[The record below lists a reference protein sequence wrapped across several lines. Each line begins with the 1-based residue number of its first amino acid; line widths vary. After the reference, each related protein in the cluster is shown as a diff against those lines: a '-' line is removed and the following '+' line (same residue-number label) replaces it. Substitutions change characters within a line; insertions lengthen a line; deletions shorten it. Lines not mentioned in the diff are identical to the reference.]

1 MTTATKVEAI
11 IKALDGT
18 HMGDEA
24 PDVDQRTAAYWWGAR
39 DEEIASALSA
49 ANLIAPSRI
58 AQMLY
63 LARVAD
69 DPSKNRQIKEW
80 AYQTAAEFVGSKGS
94 GQRRR
99 SIVESYRLD
108 WGRQAAR
115 DGVARALWPEM
126 VDEMPGRDARCKQFN
141 VGHQAY
147 QRVRDHVM
155 REALDLFVAF
165 RADLECILANRWT
178 QDMRYRWEKATGVN
192 WADAAR

>member
-1 MTTATKVEAI
+1 MGNEAASI
-11 IKALDGT
+11 VAKQKREGLHDT
-18 HMGDEA
+18 DP

-39 DEEIASALSA
+39 DEDIQSALTT
-49 ANLIAPSRI
+49 ANLIAVSPV
-58 AQMLY
+58 AQMIY

-69 DPSKNRQIKEW
+69 DGSKNRAIKEW
-80 AYQTAAEFVGSKGS
+80 AYETAAEFVGRKGS

-99 SIVESYRLD
+99 SMVENYQLD

-115 DGVARALWPEM
+115 DGVARALWPEW
-126 VDEMPGRDARCKQFN
+126 VDEMPGRDIRCRQFN

-165 RADLECILANRWT
+165 RSDVECLMANRWT
-178 QDMRYRWEKATGVN
+178 QDMRYRWEKATGAN
-192 WADAAR
+192 WADATH